1 MAQYY
6 FDPDPVAPSNKKH
19 VEYRVNGLNFKFVTD
34 SAVFCKT
41 CVDKGT
47 DLMIQTTIDDIKK
60 RGAGR
65 NERLLDL
72 GCGWGVVGI
81 VMKSI
86 FTLFDV
92 TCVDVNSRAVSLAK
106 ENAGLNP
113 KKPDRI
119 LVSDILA
126 ALPEDDLYDTVMTN
140 PPVRAGKATVFAFY
154 EQAKSHMKDGGAIY
168 VVLQRKQGA
177 DSTKKKL
184 QELFGNCEVL
194 SIDGGYR
201 VMKSVKTE
209 V

>member
-1 MAQYY
+1 MAHY
-6 FDPDPVAPSNKKH
+6 FDAQPTTESDKKT
-19 VEYRVNGLNFKFVTD
+19 VDYRVNGMNFSFITD
-34 SAVFCKT
+34 SNTFSRSG
-41 CVDKGT
+41 VDKGT
-47 DLMIQTTIDDIKK
+47 DLMITTVIDDIKA
-60 RGAGR
+60 RGAHKG
-65 NERLLDL
+65 ERLLDL

-92 TCVDVNSRAVSLAK
+92 TCVDVNSRAVSLAR

-113 KKPDRI
+113 KTPDRI

-126 ALPEDDLYDTVMTN
+126 SLPEDDLYDTVMTN

-154 EQAKSHMKDGGAIY
+154 EQAKAHMKDGGAIY

>member
-6 FDPDPVAPSNKKH
+6 FDPDPVTPSSKKN
-19 VEYRVNGLNFKFVTD
+19 VEYRVNGTNFKFVTD
-34 SAVFCKT
+34 TAVFCKN

-47 DLMIQTTIDDIKK
+47 DLMITTVIDDIKA
-60 RGAGR
+60 RGAR
-65 NERLLDL
+65 RDERLLDL

-81 VMKSI
+81 VMKSV

-92 TCVDVNSRAVSLAK
+92 TCVDVNSRAVQLAK

-119 LVSDILA
+119 LVSDILS
-126 ALPEDDLYDTVMTN
+126 ALSEDDLYDTVMTN
-140 PPVRAGKATVFAFY
+140 PPVRAGKSTVFAFY
-154 EQAKSHMKDGGAIY
+154 EQAKAHMKDGAAIY

-201 VMKSVKTE
+201 VMKSIKTG